1 MKVILAGYNL
11 DHTLIARFRQYLE
24 QTAAGISAGTAAG
37 ISAGTAPGT
46 AAITQAGTTAGSTTA
61 GSTTADRAERPT
73 GPPFRG
79 MDPQSLSPETISAAY
94 ARISRDPR
102 PIPDLRAQA
111 IADVAAARKSN
122 QRIIFGFGHAS
133 VAEHAVFNLDVLDI
147 SRIAM
152 EALEASRLASFT
164 EKSQRYIRLD
174 RDFVVPAEI
183 RAAGLERPF
192 RELIRKQQDR
202 YQTAYERLTEYHRR
216 HHPQEWETRSGRRDL
231 EGAAKE
237 DARYFL
243 SLATTGQ
250 AGVTLN
256 ARSLEAAVRRL
267 AADPLQEC
275 RQLGEAIH
283 AAVLE
288 SAPSLVRYVEAT
300 EYRRDT
306 PPAIERWVCRRR
318 AAQPGAR
325 AADATTADAPAG
337 DATTA
342 DATTGDA
349 PAADAT
355 TGDAPAADATTG
367 DAPAADA
374 TTADVTTGDAPA
386 GDALIGR
393 GPDGRAPLEEP
404 AARLVGASENGDE
417 VLLTALVAG
426 TCQQSWAQAQAWVA
440 TLDAAGRRGLM
451 LESLRRL
458 DEHETILRQFELPDL
473 TYELI
478 LSASCFAQLKRHRMA
493 TLLPLAYDPALGATV
508 PPAFREVNLLAEYRD
523 ICAQSES
530 LCEQIRSQH
539 REAAAYILTNGH
551 RRRVIFKVNAR
562 ELYHLAR
569 LRLDAHAQWDIRRLS
584 QEMIHL
590 AQEALPLT
598 LLMAGGK
605 DRFAKHKRRIL
616 EENGQDF

>member
-349 PAADAT
+349 PTLDAPSRDEP
-355 TGDAPAADATTG
+355 TGDAP
-367 DAPAADA
+367 
-374 TTADVTTGDAPA
+374 
-386 GDALIGR
+386 IGR

-584 QEMIHL
+584 QEMIRL